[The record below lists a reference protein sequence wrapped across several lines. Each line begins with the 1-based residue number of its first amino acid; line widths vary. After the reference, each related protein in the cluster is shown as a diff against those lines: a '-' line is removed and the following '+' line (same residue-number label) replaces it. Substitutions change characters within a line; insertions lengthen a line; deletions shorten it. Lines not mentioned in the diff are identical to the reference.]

1 MLKQTNTKGNTMK
14 KYEIYEGMNGSGQ
27 QVWIVATVVN
37 GSWMHT
43 ETFTN
48 KAEAE
53 NWAKWA

>member
-1 MLKQTNTKGNTMK
+1 MK
-14 KYEIYEGMNGSGQ
+14 SYEVHEGMNGSGQ
-27 QVWIVATVVN
+27 QVWIVAAVVN
-37 GSWMHT
+37 GHWMHT